1 APMFLVQRLKSRLH
15 TPLKVILVTS
25 SSEYTPRELES
36 VYCAT
41 KAGLGMFGASLV
53 RDKKIGK
60 VLVVAP
66 SGMKSTFWRDS
77 DAHVGGM
84 LEAQWVAKQIVELS
98 SGAFKYKYAK
108 ILRNPE
114 RVEVEECLDNN
125 FEPI

>member
-1 APMFLVQRLKSRLH
+1 
-15 TPLKVILVTS
+15 
-25 SSEYTPRELES
+25 
-36 VYCAT
+36 
-41 KAGLGMFGASLV
+41 
-53 RDKKIGK
+53 
-60 VLVVAP
+60 
-66 SGMKSTFWRDS
+66 
-77 DAHVGGM
+77 M